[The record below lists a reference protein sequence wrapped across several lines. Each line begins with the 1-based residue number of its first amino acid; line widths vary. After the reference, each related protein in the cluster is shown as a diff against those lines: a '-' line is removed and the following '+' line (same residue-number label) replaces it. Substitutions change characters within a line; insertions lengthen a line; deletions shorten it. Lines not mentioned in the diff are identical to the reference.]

1 MKITKGFALG
11 VLILGLAGMIGCSG
25 QPQQSEKPNQKQE
38 QTQPSQTDGK
48 LTFSDPRLE
57 RISQKF
63 HTKYDQNELSREN
76 VAKVDLMDGKFEYNN
91 GTIYKPDDLG
101 LYSMIGYQ
109 VDKEK
114 EVYDWQKDDLVAM
127 LILEGGNGKKTH
139 AIELFDEAKA
149 RTTDQDVISVL
160 NDLQKEMKDLPDNT
174 IIRYH
179 SQSEDDAYPVLKKYR
194 ELEMALQK
202 EMFEKLQKK

>member
-11 VLILGLAGMIGCSG
+11 ILILGLAGIIGCSG
-25 QPQQSEKPNQKQE
+25 QQQAEQPKQKQE
-38 QTQPSQTDGK
+38 QNQAKDASGK

-57 RISQKF
+57 RISKKF
-63 HTKYDQNELSREN
+63 DTKYDQNELSREN
-76 VAKVDLMDGKFEYNN
+76 VARVDLMDGKFEYNN

-109 VDKEK
+109 VKKEN

-139 AIELFDEAKA
+139 AIKLFDEAKA
-149 RTTDQDVISVL
+149 RTKDEDVISVL
-160 NDLQKEMKDLPDNT
+160 TDMQKEMKELPDDT

-179 SQSEDDAYPVLKKYR
+179 AQSEEEKHPVLKKYR

-202 EMFEKLQKK
+202 EMYEKLQGK